1 MRLPHCRFNALRRRV
16 LYTLKKLSISH
27 ETSSRGGQ
35 LPSNFSGV
43 CHSKYSYLVE
53 ICWKTK
59 NDVLNCSTLDYSE
72 LYCGKTVFS
81 STVKVILH
89 NFETTASSFYLL
101 RHLKLPVKVGH
112 SRTLLLSRTCF
123 FASIKHIR
131 SFQRFRRAR
140 TYLEV
145 FLIDKE
151 ALPTSKFLFPK
162 VFLTILCICRYTL
175 VLLRRLWS
183 LTTNLLLM

>member
-1 MRLPHCRFNALRRRV
+1 M
-16 LYTLKKLSISH
+16 
-27 ETSSRGGQ
+27 
-35 LPSNFSGV
+35 
-43 CHSKYSYLVE
+43 
-53 ICWKTK
+53 
-59 NDVLNCSTLDYSE
+59 DYSE

-89 NFETTASSFYLL
+89 DFDATVASSFYLR

-112 SRTLLLSRTCF
+112 SRTLLLSRSKTCF
-123 FASIKHIR
+123 FASLKQSR
-131 SFQRFRRAR
+131 SLQRFRRAR
-140 TYLEV
+140 TYSEV
-145 FLIDKE
+145 FIIDIE